1 LSPSILYAT
10 LKPDWIPRSA
20 RCCVALAALPP
31 IRAPEVPVTVT
42 TWRRADVMSTG

>member
-1 LSPSILYAT
+1 
-10 LKPDWIPRSA
+10 
-20 RCCVALAALPP
+20 LPP